1 MILLAAPPPKQYS
14 TPTLITPATQ
24 AASKEKKGFHTQ
36 SIIVYCGLEG
46 FATNLEVNSLD
57 SRLNNYCIKR
67 YLMTEIVF
75 SRVVGPSKIKHSTAE
90 NFLFLE
96 PSLKKVMLSQIFM
109 PLKFTGMSS
118 LALGREGC
126 ICTPFGVRCGMSFC
140 LAPP

>member
-1 MILLAAPPPKQYS
+1 
-14 TPTLITPATQ
+14 
-24 AASKEKKGFHTQ
+24 
-36 SIIVYCGLEG
+36 
-46 FATNLEVNSLD
+46 
-57 SRLNNYCIKR
+57 
-67 YLMTEIVF
+67 MTEIVF

-109 PLKFTGMSS
+109 PLKFTAMSS

-126 ICTPFGVRCGMSFC
+126 IYTPFGVRCGMSFC

>member
-24 AASKEKKGFHTQ
+24 AANKEKKGFHTQ

-75 SRVVGPSKIKHSTAE
+75 SRVVGTSKIRHSTAE
-90 NFLFLE
+90 IFFFFLE
-96 PSLKKVMLSQIFM
+96 SSLKKVMLSQIYM
-109 PLKFTGMSS
+109 RLKFIGMSS

-126 ICTPFGVRCGMSFC
+126 ICTPFGVRCGMLF
-140 LAPP
+140 